1 MTSTSDQTPT
11 TDDMPTV
18 AVPIPSPRTA
28 GPATDTTPGTSWHA
42 VAAARPSK
50 RRLLILGTAASL
62 VIGVAVSSAVVLA
75 NRDDAARATT
85 VLGLDIGGKSRDDAS
100 AALRA
105 HLTAGTRDLSAPVVV
120 SAAGKE
126 AKIKPA
132 DVGLEI
138 DVDATITAATDAERD
153 AQTVKPGTGPI
164 EPVVRVD
171 PQRLG
176 TALKRS
182 FGKPLRKMTMPAIVF
197 RGTTPTPVY
206 PKPGRDYDL
215 QRSAE
220 AMKAGWLRGGVINI
234 PLIDVQPATTTED
247 IDRLMTTLARPAVA
261 APVQVKSARG
271 ALSIPPAA
279 IAKSLILSADRTGKI
294 TPRIDEK
301 KLKAS
306 VKAALARLES
316 EPRNATVAIAGG
328 KPQIKEGST
337 GASLNLTVTTPP
349 LLTVLQQP
357 ANRAVNVPVVAVA
370 PTITAAKVTSLG
382 IKERVSTFTTK
393 FPGGLASPRSHNI
406 VQIAKEVDGALVPP
420 GKVFSLNGYTG
431 ERGYAQGYKDAPVIL
446 DGKLTPGVGGGA
458 SQFTTTLFNATYYA
472 GLEDVEHKPH
482 SYWFSRYP
490 PVIESTIFYPNLDF
504 KFRNNTPYGVVIDTS
519 YTNSSITVSVW
530 STKVYDKVTTEWGP
544 RKKVTKPRTIPLEA
558 GPECIATSGIDGFT
572 QDAWRLFHRGGKV
585 TKREK
590 FSWQYQAEPRY
601 VCTKRP

>member
-1 MTSTSDQTPT
+1 VTSTSDQTPT
-11 TDDMPTV
+11 ADDLPTV
-18 AVPIPSPRTA
+18 ALPLGS
-28 GPATDTTPGTSWHA
+28 PGTGRPVDPTAPRDAWRPG
-42 VAAARPSK
+42 AAPTPWK
-50 RRLLILGTAASL
+50 RRLLVTGIAASL
-62 VIGVAVSSAVVLA
+62 IAGAAAGGAVVLA
-75 NRDDAARATT
+75 NRDDVPRTTT
-85 VLGLDIGGKSRDDAS
+85 VLGVDIGGKSRDEAT

-105 HLTAGTRDLSAPVVV
+105 HLTARSSDLSAPVVL
-120 SAAGKE
+120 SAAGKR

-138 DVDATITAATDAERD
+138 DVDATITTAANVERGT
-153 AQTVKPGTGPI
+153 QTVPSGTGPV

-171 PQRLG
+171 PQRLSA
-176 TALKRS
+176 ALNRA
-182 FGKPLRKMTMPAIVF
+182 FGKPPRKMQMPAIVF
-197 RGTTPTPVY
+197 RSTTPTPIY

-215 QRSAE
+215 QRSVDAV
-220 AMKAGWLRGGVINI
+220 KAGWLRGGVINV
-234 PLIDVQPATTTED
+234 PLVDVQPTTSTDD
-247 IDRLMTTLARPAVA
+247 IDRLMTTLARPSVA

-271 ALSIPPAA
+271 TLTIPPTA
-279 IAKSLILSADRTGKI
+279 IARSLILNADRTGKI
-294 TPRIDEK
+294 TPRIDAK
-301 KLKAS
+301 KLRAS
-306 VKAALARLES
+306 LKTELARLES
-316 EPRNATVAIAGG
+316 APRDARVTITGG
-328 KPQIKEGST
+328 RPQVKEGSP
-337 GASLNLTVTTPP
+337 GASLNLAATTPT
-349 LLTVLQQP
+349 LLTVLQQE
-357 ANRAVNVPVVAVA
+357 ADRTVNAPVVTVA
-370 PTITAAKVTSLG
+370 PTVTAAKVARLG

-406 VQIAKEVDGALVPP
+406 VQIAKEVDGALVQP

-504 KFRNNTPYGVVIDTS
+504 KFRNNTPYGVLIDTS
-519 YTNSSITVSVW
+519 YTNSTITVSVW

-544 RKKVTKPRTIPLEA
+544 RRNVTTPRTIRLEA
-558 GPECIATSGIDGFT
+558 GPECIATSGIDGFS

-590 FSWQYQAEPRY
+590 FSWRYEAEPRY
-601 VCTKRP
+601 ICTKKP